1 VAEFQG
7 FKDPE
12 AYRLETFSLMLGV
25 NMIGVEHWVGGILE
39 FARLWSEHDPYLLKR
54 VSQRKLTRMIFD
66 N

>member
-1 VAEFQG
+1 
-7 FKDPE
+7 
-12 AYRLETFSLMLGV
+12 MLGV